1 MRTNRSAS
9 ALYLAGPTSSTG
21 STWRILTADDAVFEI
36 QYGSAAALL
45 VRRVEG
51 VHSDRRPRR
60 LVAFEAEVYE
70 PLRFTAEGNR
80 ERVEA
85 VVASITRVRP
95 YCRKC
100 GERLLAGVCNRCLVD
115 PTHYYAETKYAGK
128 PQSRRR
134 LLVYRLEPLLRLLD
148 GR

>member
-9 ALYLAGPTSSTG
+9 ALYLAPPTSSTG
-21 STWRILTADDAVFEI
+21 STWRILTADDAIFEI

-45 VRRVEG
+45 VRRAEG

-60 LVAFEAEVYE
+60 LVAFEAEVGE
-70 PLRFTAEGNR
+70 PLHYTAEGYR

-95 YCRKC
+95 YCKKC
-100 GERLLAGVCNRCLVD
+100 GERLFAGICTRCLVD
-115 PTHYYAETKYAGK
+115 PTHFYAETNYVGK

-134 LLVYRLEPLLRLLD
+134 RLLYRLDPFLQFLD
-148 GR
+148 GH